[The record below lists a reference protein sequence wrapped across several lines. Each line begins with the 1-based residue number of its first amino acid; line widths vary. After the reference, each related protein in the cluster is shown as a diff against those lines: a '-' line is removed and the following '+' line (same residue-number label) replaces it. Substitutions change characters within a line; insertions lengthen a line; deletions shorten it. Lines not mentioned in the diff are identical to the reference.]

1 MLLQRTGE
9 KEQGADPSGA
19 PVIQSASGSE
29 RARVGS
35 PEDRTP
41 LLPVQIIVHDPTP
54 IPEPARKEQ
63 GIAESITH
71 PDSWTGRITLVAFEI
86 LLLLV
91 ISVLIGTI
99 VRRSAYFLF
108 GQKDGK
114 PKPDWRVPPPLDF
127 SIGKDGLVWRAR
139 QEVNDALD
147 GQRDAQIG
155 RITTA
160 VDELRSKHDTLMSDT
175 SSLGAGLAKDIDA
188 LRKRIERLE
197 EVRNGGTN
205 HV

>member
-1 MLLQRTGE
+1 MLLQRSRETVLS
-9 KEQGADPSGA
+9 ADTPA
-19 PVIQSASGSE
+19 AAV
-29 RARVGS
+29 RDARRSREISVGS
-35 PEDRTP
+35 AEDRP
-41 LLPVQIIVHDPTP
+41 QVPAVQIIVHDPTP
-54 IPEPARKEQ
+54 APEPAKKEE

-114 PKPDWRVPPPLDF
+114 PKANWRVPPPLDF